1 MKFHYLLVLLIAGL
15 FSCSTLNNVR
25 TSAPLSQQEA
35 AQGIKEAL
43 NQGVETG
50 ISQLNKENGFFN
62 NQAYKLLL
70 PPDALKVESTLRK
83 LGMSA
88 LVDRAILQ
96 INRAAEDAV
105 GAARPIFM
113 EAITQM
119 TLPDAINIV
128 KGPKDAATQYFRDKT
143 TDKLVTAFTPIIK
156 NSLDRFSATKY
167 YSDMIN
173 TYNGFPTT
181 INKLN
186 PDLTSYV
193 AGKSIDA
200 LFDQISQEEANI
212 RDNPRARTTEIMKKV
227 FSKS

>member
-1 MKFHYLLVLLIAGL
+1 MKFQYLIMVLFAGL
-15 FSCSTLNNVR
+15 LSCSTLKNAN
-25 TSAPLSQQEA
+25 TSAPLTQQEA
-35 AQGIKEAL
+35 SQGIKEAL
-43 NQGVETG
+43 TQGVENG
-50 ISQLNKENGFFN
+50 ISLLNKENGFFN

-70 PPDALKVESTLRK
+70 PPDAQKVESTLRK

-105 GAARPIFM
+105 GAARPIFT

-119 TLPDAINIV
+119 TIPDAINIIT
-128 KGPKDAATQYFRDKT
+128 GPKDAATQYFRDKT
-143 TDKLVTAFTPIIK
+143 TDKLTVAFTPIIK
-156 NSLDRFSATKY
+156 NALDRFSATKY

-181 INKLN
+181 LNKLN

-193 AGKSIDA
+193 ANRSIAA

-212 RDNPRARTTEIMKKV
+212 RENPRARTTAILKKV
-227 FSKS
+227 FSRS

>member
-1 MKFHYLLVLLIAGL
+1 ME
-15 FSCSTLNNVR
+15 N
-25 TSAPLSQQEA
+25 
-35 AQGIKEAL
+35 
-43 NQGVETG
+43 G
-50 ISQLNKENGFFN
+50 ISLLNKENGFFN

-70 PPDALKVESTLRK
+70 PPDAQKVESTLRK

-105 GAARPIFM
+105 GAARPIFT

-119 TLPDAINIV
+119 TIPDAINIIT
-128 KGPKDAATQYFRDKT
+128 GPKDAATQYFRDKT
-143 TDKLVTAFTPIIK
+143 TDKLTVAFTPIIK
-156 NSLDRFSATKY
+156 NALDRFSATKY

-181 INKLN
+181 LNKLN

-193 AGKSIDA
+193 ANRSIAA

-212 RDNPRARTTEIMKKV
+212 RENPRARTTAILKKV
-227 FSKS
+227 FSRS